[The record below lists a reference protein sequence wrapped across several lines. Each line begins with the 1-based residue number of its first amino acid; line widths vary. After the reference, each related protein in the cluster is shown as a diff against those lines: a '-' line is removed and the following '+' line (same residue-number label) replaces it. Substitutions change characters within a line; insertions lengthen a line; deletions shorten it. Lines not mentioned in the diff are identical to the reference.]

1 MYDSSTTHIQIL
13 LSLHLNEKESTLD
26 KWRRHELL
34 AFILSIPRHLI
45 NKKSW
50 HRLFT
55 EPIRCGSYFMSPFL
69 YTFSQRNQRSVET
82 ALSTT
87 LTRLIDFVGSKA
99 DSVPVHVWPLETE
112 FSKFQDESEVNKLNL
127 LFTTC
132 GSDKTIHG
140 YGKIY
145 QIIIASIHA
154 RNLGSTST
162 IVEIGIGS
170 RNPRIPS
177 NMGVFGT
184 PGASLRAFRAF
195 SDTVVVVGGDVDQA
209 ALFQEERITTFHVDQ
224 LSQDS
229 LNQFLTKS
237 GSYDLF
243 IDDGLHELDA
253 NLNTLKAALAH
264 GKLGS
269 WIVIEDIDQEKSAE
283 WLAVAKLLSEQYQC
297 WLVKAHHSLLF
308 VVFRDF

>member
-1 MYDSSTTHIQIL
+1 
-13 LSLHLNEKESTLD
+13 LD

-34 AFILSIPRHLI
+34 ALILGIPRQLI
-45 NKKSW
+45 RKESW
-50 HRLFT
+50 RRLFT
-55 EPIRCGSYFMSPFL
+55 EPFRCGSYFLSPFL
-69 YTFSQRNQRSVET
+69 YTFSQRKQRGVET
-82 ALSTT
+82 ALNTT
-87 LTRLIDFVGSKA
+87 LKRLIDFVGSKA
-99 DSVPVHVWPLETE
+99 NLVPLHVWPLEPQ
-112 FSKFQDESEVNKLNL
+112 FSKFQDESEVNRLNL
-127 LFTTC
+127 LFTTY
-132 GSDKTIHG
+132 GSDKARLG
-140 YGKIY
+140 YSEIY
-145 QIIIASIHA
+145 QIIIASIHEKNQGA
-154 RNLGSTST
+154 TTT
-162 IVEIGIGS
+162 IIEIGIGS

-177 NMGVFGT
+177 NMGAFGI
-184 PGASLRAFRAF
+184 PEASLRAFRAF
-195 SDTVVVVGGDVDQA
+195 SDTVAVVGGDVDQA

-237 GSYDLF
+237 DPYDLF